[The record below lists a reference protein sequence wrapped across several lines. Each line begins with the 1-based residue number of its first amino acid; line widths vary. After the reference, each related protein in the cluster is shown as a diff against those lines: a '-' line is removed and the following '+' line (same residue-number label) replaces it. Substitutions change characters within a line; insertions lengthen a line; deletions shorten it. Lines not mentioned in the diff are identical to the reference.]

1 MRQYVS
7 VRASARL
14 RRRDLVRAVGRVLAI
29 ACMSL
34 IVSMRVEAATLVVDD
49 DGMASVSNCNDSA
62 MTYMTI
68 SAAVMAANPNDTIIV
83 CPGLYLEQVMIN
95 KTLTI
100 RGAQFNIDA
109 RTRTFVPANE
119 SIIDHPCEPVQI
131 EADKVVLNGFTI
143 QGSILPDPCF
153 LAGIWTNP
161 GFSGTNGGHQIL
173 NNIVQN
179 NISGI
184 ELDSNCVYSTLVQ
197 FNLIQNN
204 SNPGPGSGNGI
215 QTNFG
220 LCKATIDQN
229 KFSGDTSTS
238 VLVVAPSSN
247 LAITNNEL
255 VTPTPESIALINVT
269 TAAISGNVSTGST
282 NNSTIDLFGG
292 NSDVIITSNTLLNGI
307 RAIVV
312 DNPFSNFGV
321 LQNTDIT
328 AHQNCIQGNSLAG
341 MEVDPAAYPMTPP
354 LNADSNWWGS
364 PSGPSNPG
372 NPTGTGDRIIDPE
385 NNVDFTP
392 WLTTPPPGCP
402 QVPNTPG
409 KATGGGKIQSDPT
422 GLDLVLELATLLIKQ
437 SVNPTS
443 VGSQATFG
451 FSVSC
456 CGPRG
461 NLEYNDHQANVQIKA
476 ISIESF
482 VISASAACPTGK
494 HAQFRGEAN
503 EKGTTGTQQVG
514 FIVDVDDCGEP
525 GSTTAG
531 GTDMFKIQ
539 TFDYMAGGPLI
550 GGNIQIKQ

>member
-1 MRQYVS
+1 M
-7 VRASARL
+7 
-14 RRRDLVRAVGRVLAI
+14 GRVFAI
-29 ACMSL
+29 ACVSL
-34 IVSMRVEAATLVVDD
+34 IVGVHAEAATLVVDD
-49 DGMASVSNCNDSA
+49 DGMGSVASCDDTT
-62 MTYMTI
+62 MTYATI
-68 SAAVMAANPNDTIIV
+68 SAAVAAASPNDTIIV
-83 CPGLYLEQVMIN
+83 CPGLYPEQVTIT
-95 KTLTI
+95 KTLTLL
-100 RGAQFNIDA
+100 GAQFNVDA
-109 RTRTFVPANE
+109 RTRPFVLANE
-119 SIIDHPCEPVQI
+119 SIIDHPCGPVQI
-131 EADKVVLNGFTI
+131 EADNVVLNGFTI
-143 QGSILPDPCF
+143 QGSTLPDPCF

-161 GFSGTNGGHQIL
+161 GFTGTHGGHQIV

-184 ELDSNCVYSTLVQ
+184 ELDSDCTYSTLVR

-220 LCKATIDQN
+220 LCKATIDRN
-229 KFSGDTSTS
+229 KFTGDTSTS
-238 VLVVAPSSN
+238 VLVVAASSN
-247 LAITNNEL
+247 LSITNNEL
-255 VTPTPESIALINVT
+255 AAPTPESIALLDVAT
-269 TAAISGNVSTGST
+269 STISGNVSTGST
-282 NNSTIDLFGG
+282 SSSTIDLFGG
-292 NSDVIITSNTLLNGI
+292 NSDVLITSNTLLNGI

-312 DNPFSNFGV
+312 ENPFSSFGV

-328 AHQNCIQGNSLAG
+328 AHLNCIQGNSLAG
-341 MEVDPAAYPMTPP
+341 MEVDLAAYPMIAPP
-354 LNADSNWWGS
+354 LNAEKNWWGS

-372 NPTGTGDRIIDPE
+372 NPTGTGDRIVDPD

-392 WLTTPPPGCP
+392 WLTSPPAGCP

-422 GLDLVLELATLLIKQ
+422 GLDLVLELATLLIQQ
-437 SVNPTS
+437 SSNPAS

-456 CGPRG
+456 CAPRG

-482 VISASAACPTGK
+482 VISTSAACPTGK
-494 HAQFRGEAN
+494 HAQFRGQAN
-503 EKGTTGTQQVG
+503 ENRTTGTQQVG
-514 FIVDVDDCGEP
+514 FTVDVDDCGEP

-531 GTDMFKIQ
+531 GADMFKIQ